1 MSNHLHAKGVGRRR
15 FLGYS
20 TAGATAVMLG
30 TGAWSTNAY
39 AETPPRQ
46 DPFTLGVASGDP
58 APDGVVLWTRLA
70 TEPLAADGRGGMP
83 ERRFPVQYQV
93 SEDPGFTRIVRSGTV
108 VASPELGHSVHPEIH
123 GLQPSRHY
131 WYRFRVGE
139 HLSPVGRTR
148 TAPELGTTPSSLN
161 FAIASC
167 QSYEAGFYTAYQ
179 HMAEEDLDLVVHLG
193 DYIYEKSYVEDP
205 ILHTGEPLPDY
216 LRTQCYDLP
225 RYRLQYALYK
235 ADPLLQDAH
244 AMCPWVTTFDDHEVA
259 AIWPYVDDPSEMPAD
274 YNERKAAG
282 FQAMYENQPLRH
294 DQMPSGHDMRIHRRV
309 QYGDLADFTMLDTRQ
324 YRSSHEGHIDPDA
337 TMLGGKQRD
346 WLIDGFSSSRARWQI
361 IGNQAPMVQIDRDVD
376 PEVEAWYGSWDGGF
390 VTERNLVLTEA
401 HERGVENLVV
411 ITGDRHCNYLAD
423 LKTDFDDPDSPVVG
437 TEIVG
442 TSISSQRDGD
452 DLPQQGIDYPIANPW
467 LKFYNQQRGYCRVT
481 LTPDLLTNE
490 YRVMPYVSRPDAPIT
505 TRATARIEHGS
516 PEGHLEDGTPTDE
529 L

>member
-1 MSNHLHAKGVGRRR
+1 MSNQFHAKGVGRRR

-193 DYIYEKSYVEDP
+193 DYIYEKSYVEEP

-505 TRATARIEHGS
+505 TRATARIQHGS